1 MSDTRPYRGWNAV
14 LVTRYE
20 VVSHDA
26 VLAAS
31 NSELITAYV
40 AAVMVPSKPYKKTLD
55 MMATWI
61 HKNPRGGFQ
70 ESSSGA
76 RRSGW
81 SSRA

>member
-1 MSDTRPYRGWNAV
+1 M
-14 LVTRYE
+14 LVTRYD

-31 NSELITAYV
+31 NSELMTAYV
-40 AAVMVPSKPYKKTLD
+40 AAVIVPSKPYRKTLD

-61 HKNPRGGFQ
+61 QRKPLGGFQ
-70 ESSSGA
+70 ASSSGA

-81 SSRA
+81 SSRAW